1 MPSLC
6 ILEMVFPWSGTIAY
20 TEFLAAIMDH
30 HIEERK
36 DLALA
41 AFRGFDVDG
50 SGTISSKEMERVT
63 WVGEKRQ
70 NFHKFVLAWWMRGL
84 WPFRKKTEH
93 GSFFDHSCEE

>member
-1 MPSLC
+1 MFFKLH
-6 ILEMVFPWSGTIAY
+6 PWSGTIAY

-50 SGTISSKEMERVT
+50 SGTITSKEMERVT
-63 WVGEKRQ
+63 WTGEVETWD
-70 NFHKFVLAWWMRGL
+70 NFHQVCACLVDGGGL
-84 WPFRKKTEH
+84 WL
-93 GSFFDHSCEE
+93 C